1 MVVVGEKGHVRLS
14 YNPYSSTYFFSRN
27 SIFLS
32 PQINQNSVPAGFSDQ
47 PNTAKDERDNE
58 GFKLKPKT

>member
-1 MVVVGEKGHVRLS
+1 MFACLIIRTLQLI
-14 YNPYSSTYFFSRN
+14 FFSRN
-27 SIFLS
+27 IIFLS
-32 PQINQNSVPAGFSDQ
+32 PQISRNSVPAGFSDQ